1 TAGHSLCCLPVFGF
15 LTQIAIVLIFSGCF
29 VILFCKNYRYFFQ
42 EFFFPLPGWLAVVT
56 ALILIPT
63 GILAILVF
71 ARNSCYHQGTLMYL
85 LIVLLCLQVSL
96 TVLTQFYSTW
106 MAVELKSTMGQAFN
120 QYNGTHSLARGS
132 GTVDM
137 LQEKLQCC
145 GLRNYTDWLNASA
158 AFWHFPSEKSHVPRS
173 CCKKHEDCGSDLNQP
188 DQLFQEG
195 CLRKLQ
201 DQIHYR
207 MSFLFFCCV
216 VLSVLELL
224 AGASN
229 VLLKNSVI
237 SYTEFNQFSV
247 VLIYSCTG
255 FVSYENSIDNTSMAR
270 LLQSSAHR
278 IKLFSGSGSEEAEGT
293 EGAERE
299 RSQDS

>member
-1 TAGHSLCCLPVFGF
+1 MVVVRGRLLHLSKMWRVRSARLPLWLYEDSRLRSFARLLLLF
-15 LTQIAIVLIFSGCF
+15 LGVIFLASAIVLIFSGCF

-229 VLLKNSVI
+229 GILMSSVPLYDI
-237 SYTEFNQFSV
+237 GFLDSSVFS
-247 VLIYSCTG
+247 
-255 FVSYENSIDNTSMAR
+255 
-270 LLQSSAHR
+270 
-278 IKLFSGSGSEEAEGT
+278 
-293 EGAERE
+293 
-299 RSQDS
+299 